1 MTPDLTRKKLNT
13 ENIFK
18 STGYT

>member
-1 MTPDLTRKKLNT
+1 MTPDPTTQKLNT
-13 ENIFK
+13 ENLFK